1 MALIRVFRLQKYL
14 LDIIIHRDKKLVV
27 QTEGC
32 LHLSA
37 NLSLNPSLTPLVQT
51 TPLLPPLPSPLFQ
64 ILIGLLILS
73 LSSPPPFP
81 PPPFSFALF
90 LCSTIFTPF
99 SPVSCGR
106 LVDPDIG
113 ESHHSEGPVEG
124 DLNKNSF
131 YAGEM
136 TTSFS
141 VDFAMYEVR

>member
-51 TPLLPPLPSPLFQ
+51 
-64 ILIGLLILS
+64 
-73 LSSPPPFP
+73 PPPSSFAPLSDPHWP
-81 PPPFSFALF
+81 PNSLFIFSFAIPSSSPLLLRLLSLF
-90 LCSTIFTPF
+90 PIFTPF

-124 DLNKNSF
+124 DLNKNCF
-131 YAGEM
+131 FMLEM
-136 TTSFS
+136 VMVMGPKKET
-141 VDFAMYEVR
+141 